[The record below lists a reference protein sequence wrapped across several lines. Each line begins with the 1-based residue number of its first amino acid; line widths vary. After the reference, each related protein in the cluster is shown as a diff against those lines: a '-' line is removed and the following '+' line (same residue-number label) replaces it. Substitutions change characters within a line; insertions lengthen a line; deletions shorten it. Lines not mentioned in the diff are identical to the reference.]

1 MNRGLLA
8 QLVILF
14 IITQAMGLAVGDF
27 LINEQIRT
35 SIVNDD
41 PESVDNSLGLIA
53 WVLVF
58 TAMLILVIRFAPEWL
73 LTIILKGIES
83 LTVFGTSII
92 VLLPTKLAD
101 EIILGAAAL
110 SVAVRIIFSKNIW
123 LRNASSVVAAAGAGA
138 LIGASLGVVPVFVF
152 IVLLAIYDFIAVF
165 KTKHMVELAKGVTKK
180 NLSFTYALPTKEHQ
194 FELGTGDMVIP
205 LAFSVSVLATVK
217 DTMIYPFFF
226 LPPVMILVASLAG
239 LLVTMHFAS
248 LKKGMALPALPL
260 QTLLMLIVFGLTRLV
275 GF

>member
-138 LIGASLGVVPVFVF
+138 LIGASLGVVAVFVF

-165 KTKHMVELAKGVTKK
+165 KTKHMVQLAKTVTSK
-180 NLSFTYALPTKEHQ
+180 NLSFTYALPTPSHQ
-194 FELGTGDMVIP
+194 FELGTGDLVMP
-205 LAFSVSVLATVK
+205 LVFASSVLAA
-217 DTMIYPFFF
+217 MQ
-226 LPPVMILVASLAG
+226 PVHQFPYSIIPSIAVLAASYVGLVLTLDYVSKREG
-239 LLVTMHFAS
+239 T
-248 LKKGMALPALPL
+248 ALPALPP
-260 QTLLMLIVFGLTRLV
+260 QTILMLLTFGALKLI